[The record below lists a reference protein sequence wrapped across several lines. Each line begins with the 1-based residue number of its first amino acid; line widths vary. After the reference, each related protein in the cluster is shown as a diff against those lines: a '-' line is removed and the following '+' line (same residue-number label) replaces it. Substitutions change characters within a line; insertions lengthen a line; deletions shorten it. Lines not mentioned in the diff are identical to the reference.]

1 MARKFLTGTIFGD
14 DGLNS
19 LMTKGMVMKRFVI
32 VLLLCMAGMLVL
44 AEPVTIN
51 GPISSVIVYRGQA
64 LVTRNI
70 NIPQGGGDMEL
81 LIENLPEKILPES
94 LYAQSDG
101 SVSIVSVRY
110 REKAVSEDTRQQVLG
125 LKEQIEQTKRKIYL
139 AQRGH
144 EFSEWQ
150 WVRYHEQWKLNIE
163 VTNRDLNM
171 GKLDVGAF
179 EKLTGY
185 LAQKAD
191 EIHKE
196 NVRLETE
203 KQDLE
208 KQLAQLEEDLK
219 KLTQERQK
227 VVRQALVYIS
237 GDKSAKGEILL
248 SYLVGD
254 ANWSAQY
261 NLRADAGKKQTKV
274 EYNATVHQSS
284 GEDWGNVALA
294 LSTAQPSIISAPPA
308 LTPMQVTLG
317 VGSDRTRSVMP
328 TTVMRDV
335 VQEKAETPV
344 YLSQEQKFNDLILAR
359 KSNLAKGIQAQVMLN
374 SIAIDNQMIELE
386 ADRRMLENM
395 KRQSDLIACNE
406 GVSVMYKLKGHLSLP
421 SRTEQQI
428 LSIASF
434 ECPAQFVFVAS
445 PVLTDYVYLQ
455 GDITN
460 TSDTILLPGPAS
472 MFRNGEFVGR
482 SDIKLVTSGQMFT
495 AGFGIDSQI
504 QVVRGFTDKKT
515 DTLLGSRYHE
525 QNYRFAISNYK
536 DVPVRLRLLDRIPY
550 TENESLAVNIKE
562 LSHPL
567 STDAE
572 YLRAE
577 KPKGILRWDLVID
590 PNTSADKAKIVTY
603 SYTMKHD
610 KTQVVVPTGANQ

>member
-1 MARKFLTGTIFGD
+1 MF
-14 DGLNS
+14 
-19 LMTKGMVMKRFVI
+19 MKQSVLALILI
-32 VLLLCMAGMLVL
+32 VVSIPII
-44 AEPVTIN
+44 AEPVTVD

-64 LVTRNI
+64 LVTRTL
-70 NIPQGGGDMEL
+70 NIPQTGGDMEL

-101 SVSIVSVRY
+101 SVSVLSVRY
-110 REKAVSEDTRQQVLG
+110 REKAISEDTRQQVLK

-139 AQRGH
+139 AQRDRDNMQDRLDK
-144 EFSEWQ
+144 FSS
-150 WVRYHEQWKLNIE
+150 QWKLS
-163 VTNRDLNM
+163 VDLTNKDINV
-171 GKLDVGAF
+171 GKLDVNSF
-179 EKLTGY
+179 EQMTGY
-185 LAQKAD
+185 LEQKCV
-191 EIHKE
+191 ELHKE
-196 NVRLETE
+196 AVRLETE
-203 KQDLE
+203 KQDSE

-219 KLTQERQK
+219 KLSEERQK
-227 VVRQALVYIS
+227 VIRQALVYIS

-248 SYLVGD
+248 SYLVRD

-261 NLRADAGKKQTKV
+261 NLRADADKKQTRV
-274 EYNATVHQSS
+274 EYNAMVHQSS

-317 VGSDRTRSVMP
+317 VGYDRTGGIISN
-328 TTVMRDV
+328 TVQVNAQAAQAKME
-335 VQEKAETPV
+335 EKPV
-344 YLSQEQKFNDLILAR
+344 YLSQEQRFNDLIVAR
-359 KSNLAKGIQAQVMLN
+359 KSNLAKGVQAQIALN

-395 KRQSDLIACNE
+395 KRQNGLIACNE
-406 GVSVMYKLKGHLSLP
+406 GISVMYKLKGHLSLP

-434 ECPAQFVFVAS
+434 DCPAQFVFVAS

-482 SDIKLVTSGQMFT
+482 SDMKLVTSGQTFT

-504 QVVRGFTDKKT
+504 QVVREFTDKKS

-536 DVPVRLRLLDRIPY
+536 NVPIRLRLLDRIPY
-550 TENESLAVNIKE
+550 TENESLAINIKE
-562 LSHPL
+562 MSRPL
-567 STDAE
+567 STDTE
-572 YLRAE
+572 YVRVE
-577 KPKGILRWDLVID
+577 KPKGLLRWDLVID
-590 PNTSADKAKIVTY
+590 PNTSADKATIVTY

-610 KTQVVVPTGANQ
+610 KTQNIVPVNTNP